1 VIRGRHLSGY
11 TGSLALLESAQEGK
25 EDLAASHLREKVQPG
40 ICKAFKVTDPS
51 PWVGKEAFPMDRP
64 WFDQETDVLLLD
76 EYIVEMD
83 SYKRIVEDGTI
94 TDTELLEQTLRVVTL
109 LRQLEDAL
117 SPEAKALATE
127 AFGEMAV
134 LNALQALRLQASS
147 PLP

>member
-1 VIRGRHLSGY
+1 M
-11 TGSLALLESAQEGK
+11 T
-25 EDLAASHLREKVQPG
+25 EK
-40 ICKAFKVTDPS
+40 
-51 PWVGKEAFPMDRP
+51 P
-64 WFDQETDVLLLD
+64 WFDQETDVLLID

-109 LRQLEDAL
+109 LRKLEEAL

-134 LNALQALRLQASS
+134 LNALQALRLQAASA
-147 PLP
+147 LP